1 MTTGQSSEHITLAD
15 VQWHEI
21 APGVERGE
29 LRASKPGAGTAVLR
43 FAAGSTSGD
52 HRHPEGEELFVLH
65 GRLRLGAT
73 VLSAGD
79 YHYTPAGGVNN
90 AEAYEDTI
98 VFQTQS
104 APAEFI

>member
-1 MTTGQSSEHITLAD
+1 MEQPPEHITFAD
-15 VQWHEI
+15 VQWREI

-29 LRASKPGAGTAVLR
+29 LRATKPGAGAALLR

-52 HRHPEGEELFVLH
+52 HRHPGGEDLFVLR
-65 GRLRLGAT
+65 GRLRLGTA

-79 YHYTPAGGVNN
+79 YRYTPPGGVND
-90 AEAYEDTI
+90 AEAYEETI
-98 VFQTQS
+98 VFQLQS

>member
-1 MTTGQSSEHITLAD
+1 MEQPANHITLAD
-15 VQWHEI
+15 VQWREI

-29 LRASKPGAGTAVLR
+29 LRPTKPGAGAAVLR
-43 FAAGSTSGD
+43 FAAGSSSGD
-52 HRHPEGEELFVLH
+52 HRHPEGEEPFVLS

-79 YHYTPAGGVNN
+79 YHYTPPGGVND

-98 VFQTQS
+98 VFQTQP
-104 APAEFI
+104 APADFI